1 MSLLEFLFAT
11 ALLLYIVIIGGT
23 MLLLT
28 IWGIGRLLI
37 ASPDFMED
45 VVKGLSLIGES
56 VSRLVAAIF
65 NLLKSLRWFNWRER

>member
-11 ALLLYIVIIGGT
+11 AMLLYIVIIGTT

-28 IWGIGRLLI
+28 IWGLSRLLTGN
-37 ASPDFMED
+37 PDFID
-45 VVKGLSLIGES
+45 DLARGLSLIGAS
-56 VSRLVAAIF
+56 VSRLVTAIF